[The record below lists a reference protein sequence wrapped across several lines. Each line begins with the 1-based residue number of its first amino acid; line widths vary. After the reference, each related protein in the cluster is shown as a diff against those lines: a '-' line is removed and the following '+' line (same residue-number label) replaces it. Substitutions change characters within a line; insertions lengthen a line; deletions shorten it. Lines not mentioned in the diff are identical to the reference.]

1 MYAKLFKQTYYGS
14 MMGAGAHVHAV
25 WPYALAHASPDGLV
39 ELNPPLVAFQI
50 GMPVEDVVRAI
61 EYLTAPDPNS
71 RSSAEEGRRLIHLGG
86 FLYRIVNLP
95 EYRKIRDDLARREY
109 NRVKQAER
117 RQRLTLMSKHVNTST
132 DVSPRMSAQ
141 AEAEAEAEADLS
153 KRHIRANKPEPD
165 PSNKPERPKIDP
177 HEVAQAFNEILGT
190 TLPRVSR
197 LTRQRITQIRAR
209 ANDFFPT
216 IEAWKEYFNTV
227 ASSPFL
233 LGDNKNRWQANFD
246 WLIQPRNAAK
256 VLEGVYKGTRRGQ
269 TQEVN
274 TLPPLS
280 IEEA

>member
-61 EYLTAPDPNS
+61 EYLTTPDPNS

-86 FLYRIVNLP
+86 FLYRIVNFA

-117 RQRLTLMSKHVNTST
+117 RQRLALMSNHVNPST
-132 DVSPRMSAQ
+132 GMSPRMSAK
-141 AEAEAEAEADLS
+141 AEAEAEAEADLY

-177 HEVAQAFNEILGT
+177 HKVAQAFNEILGT

-197 LTRQRITQIRAR
+197 LTQQRITQIRAR

-216 IEAWKEYFNTV
+216 IEAWTEYFNTV

-233 LGDNKNRWQANFD
+233 LGDNKNGWRANFD
-246 WLIQPRNAAK
+246 WLLQPRNAAK
-256 VLEGVYKGTRRGQ
+256 VLEGVYKGTRRPQ
-269 TQEVN
+269 NQDVN
-274 TLPPLS
+274 ALPPLR

>member
-86 FLYRIVNLP
+86 FLYRIANLP

-197 LTRQRITQIRAR
+197 LTQQRITQIRAR

-233 LGDNKNRWQANFD
+233 LGDNKNGWQANFD